1 MSITFRENPELPK
14 GDVNIIVE
22 ASEATEETVKLMQA
36 IKALQRRNMNTIA
49 IEANGGFEII
59 AASSI
64 VAVEID
70 GEMLNIYALAGK
82 ENAGR
87 KTPPITTFTTRDTLT
102 HFLTRLPSDFVRIS
116 RQALINVRHLR
127 SLKLSYSGNMS
138 ASLDGGKEETVGRRY
153 VPNLRKMIGA

>member
-14 GDVNIIVE
+14 GNVNIIVE
-22 ASEATEETVKLMQA
+22 ASEATKETIKLMQE
-36 IKALQRRNMNTIA
+36 IKALQQRNMNTIA

-59 AASSI
+59 PTSSI
-64 VAVEID
+64 VAVEND
-70 GEMLNIYALAGK
+70 GEMLNIHALAGK

-87 KTPPITTFTTRDTLT
+87 KSPPITTFTTRDTLV

-116 RQALINVRHLR
+116 RQALISVRHLR

-138 ASLDGGKEETVGRRY
+138 ASLDGGMEETVGRRY
-153 VPNLRKMIGA
+153 VPNLRKIIGA